1 MKPTKLLA
9 ILFIGVLILSS
20 CKKEEENTGKVHVIA
35 RVLNIGKVAGI
46 KVSLNRTSNNEKIET
61 KNTDAEGEVTFANL
75 TPDTYFLTASYDD
88 GTDTYSGNTID
99 FEVKNNETTEEQI
112 VLIKNN

>member
-1 MKPTKLLA
+1 MKIAKLISFL
-9 ILFIGVLILSS
+9 LIGILILSS
-20 CKKEEENTGKVHVIA
+20 CKKEEDETGKVHVIA

-61 KNTDAEGEVTFANL
+61 QNTDADGEVTFTNIA
-75 TPDTYFLTASYDD
+75 PDTYFLTASYDD